1 MARANSLSPYLA
13 DTRRLADVIAAIQV
27 MGTYK
32 FYWQDFA
39 GWAERISGDAQQAA
53 YWRNIFE
60 DHPEFFRL
68 DGERQ
73 GAALVW
79 RRQLPKRFHVD
90 EERRLSA
97 AETLALDEAGME
109 RVSREPLSAH
119 DIRSLIDTA
128 VGLHSR
134 ALDQQKER
142 RWWLPLVTAVA
153 ALFGAVLGAW
163 LKSSG

>member
-1 MARANSLSPYLA
+1 MAQGTSLSPYLA

-53 YWRNIFE
+53 YWRRIFE

-68 DGERQ
+68 DGDRL

-79 RRQLPKRFHVD
+79 RRQYPKRFHVD
-90 EERRLSA
+90 EERRLTA
-97 AETLALDEAGME
+97 AECLAPTEAQME
-109 RVSREPLSAH
+109 RVSREPLSAD

-134 ALDQQKER
+134 ALDQQKDR
-142 RWWLPLVTAVA
+142 RWWLPLATAVA
-153 ALFGAVLGAW
+153 ALLGAVLGAW
-163 LKSSG
+163 LRGG

>member
-1 MARANSLSPYLA
+1 MAQGTSLSPYLA

-39 GWAERISGDAQQAA
+39 GWAERICGDAQQAA
-53 YWRNIFE
+53 YWRRIFE

-79 RRQLPKRFHVD
+79 RRQYPKRFHVD
-90 EERRLSA
+90 EERRLTV
-97 AETLALDEAGME
+97 AECLALGEAEME
-109 RVSREPLSAH
+109 RVSREPLSAD
-119 DIRSLIDTA
+119 DIRTLIDTA

-142 RWWLPLVTAVA
+142 RWWLPLATAVA
-153 ALFGAVLGAW
+153 ALLGAVLGAW
-163 LKSSG
+163 LRGG